1 MRFSPSNNLYSIM
14 EQVNNPKLSISE
26 RNLIAWLMEQG
37 INELTTRETHQLM
50 TWPVRMNYSR
60 MPKRNG
66 RVLLPGESY
75 E

>member
-1 MRFSPSNNLYSIM
+1 MRFKSSNNLLSLM
-14 EQVNNPKLSISE
+14 KQVDNPKLSINE

-60 MPKRNG
+60 MPKKNG
-66 RVLLPGESY
+66 RVS
-75 E
+75 